1 MGGARPPVRLPA
13 AGRRV
18 PLPRPRRP
26 FGSLVAADRYA
37 VRRRAAARGHRED
50 HGPGAHG
57 GPRRRAGR
65 EPGPEQR
72 APGHAD
78 AQTGRVRGRHHR
90 HRNAPP
96 RRARAE
102 LRRPDSRAERGP
114 ARLRWPDLPAHRR
127 RAIRDLRRVRRR
139 ARRPRRRRAPA
150 GRIVSTA
157 FASIHSGPAPPVPAK
172 PSATGRT
179 LAVTLTAA
187 VVLALAARVVEL
199 RPLEL
204 ARDIGNVGVFLKGYL
219 HPSFANVG
227 EYAWQCLVTVCIAL
241 WGTVL
246 SLAVSIPLGLL
257 GARNLAPHP
266 LVYLAARRVMDL
278 LRAVN
283 EFVFALMFVT
293 AVGLGPFAGMLAL
306 GIHTGG
312 VLGKLL
318 SEAIESIDPGQV
330 EGVAAVGGG
339 GIGFYLWDT
348 IRSFNDR
355 EAATVIL
362 LIVAMVMATDMI
374 SSRVRRLA
382 I

>member
-1 MGGARPPVRLPA
+1 
-13 AGRRV
+13 
-18 PLPRPRRP
+18 
-26 FGSLVAADRYA
+26 
-37 VRRRAAARGHRED
+37 
-50 HGPGAHG
+50 
-57 GPRRRAGR
+57 
-65 EPGPEQR
+65 
-72 APGHAD
+72 
-78 AQTGRVRGRHHR
+78 
-90 HRNAPP
+90 
-96 RRARAE
+96 
-102 LRRPDSRAERGP
+102 
-114 ARLRWPDLPAHRR
+114 
-127 RAIRDLRRVRRR
+127 
-139 ARRPRRRRAPA
+139 
-150 GRIVSTA
+150 VSTA
-157 FASIHSGPAPPVPAK
+157 FASIHAGPTPPVPVK
-172 PSATGRT
+172 PSTTGRT
-179 LAVTLTAA
+179 LATMLTAA

-227 EYAWQCLVTVCIAL
+227 EYAWQCVVTACIAL

-246 SLAVSIPLGLL
+246 ALAVSVPLGLL
-257 GARNLAPHP
+257 GARNLSPHP
-266 LVYLAARRVMDL
+266 LVYFAARRLMDV

-318 SEAIESIDPGQV
+318 SETIESVDPGQL
-330 EGVAAVGGG
+330 EGVAAVGAGRLHVIAFGVIPQVLPNFLSYVLLRFESDIRSASVIGMVGGG

-348 IRSFNDR
+348 IRSFKDG

-362 LIVAMVMATDMI
+362 LIVAMVMCIDVV
-374 SSRVRRLA
+374 SSRVRRAA